1 MLFTK
6 GTVDDVSEDMKTLL
20 NYIDG
25 QLPSNDYTLELDA
38 AVKSARHN
46 KKLRRDYMT
55 LEMHYQE
62 KFEQG
67 ETAGYKRGIEKGALQ
82 NAEQTAIALL
92 SNGKLSTAEIAEC
105 SGLSLKQVEAL
116 KEKLDRTN
124 TINN

>member
-38 AVKSARHN
+38 AVKSARYN
-46 KKLRRDYMT
+46 KNWRREYMT

-116 KEKLDRTN
+116 EEKLDRTN

>member
-67 ETAGYKRGIEKGALQ
+67 ETAEKGALQ

-116 KEKLDRTN
+116 EEKLDRTN